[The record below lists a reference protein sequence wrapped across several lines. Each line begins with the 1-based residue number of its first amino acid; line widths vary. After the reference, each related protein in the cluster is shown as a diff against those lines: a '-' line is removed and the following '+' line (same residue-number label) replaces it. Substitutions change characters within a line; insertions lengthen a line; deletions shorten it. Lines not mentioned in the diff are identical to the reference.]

1 MALFEMMLIC
11 STAMLRMPMGFLQPC
26 LGLESRTHAVGVGN
40 SLSSPW
46 AVLTQILRGLI
57 GMCSVTESKR
67 CGSAGP
73 SLRDQESGLRWSL
86 GVTMAL
92 VEWIVSLKPFIH
104 LGVNLCF

>member
-1 MALFEMMLIC
+1 MLHCHAKNVHGLPPALSRSGEQNSRCGGGKLFK
-11 STAMLRMPMGFLQPC
+11 QP
-26 LGLESRTHAVGVGN
+26 VG
-40 SLSSPW
+40 S
-46 AVLTQILRGLI
+46 TQILRGLI

-67 CGSAGP
+67 YGSAGP
-73 SLRDQESGLRWSL
+73 SLRDLESGLRWSL